1 MAKVSTEGK
10 TTEEKMAMAEEIS
23 KGYFKQ
29 GLNCAEC
36 VFRTFADMHDI
47 NLPDEVITLTTGF
60 GGGMGGDCSCIIWI
74 LIILCCC
81 GGNNGFGGFGC
92 GC

>member
-1 MAKVSTEGK
+1 MAKISTEGK

-36 VFRTFADMHDI
+36 VFRMS
-47 NLPDEVITLTTGF
+47 
-60 GGGMGGDCSCIIWI
+60 SCMAIQ
-74 LIILCCC
+74 IILLLKP
-81 GGNNGFGGFGC
+81 
-92 GC
+92 